1 MEIIESKSILENTV
15 SAEDQVN
22 DSQRVTKEIAGKNG
36 LKVLFLGNS
45 ITWVPPV
52 PHHDWF
58 NSCGMAASGPEK
70 DYLHI
75 VMSKVKEKYP
85 ESGHC
90 IAQLASWERN
100 YWDREFLEGKY
111 SDALE
116 YDADVIIVRIG
127 ENVPV
132 QELQNHSFHDAYK
145 DMINYFNPNGD
156 KIVIVTTSFWYAG
169 TRDKI
174 MCDVATELG
183 VPLVRLGDLGELPEM
198 KAIGLFEHKGVAAH
212 PGDKGMAAIADRIW
226 AELSKLI

>member
-1 MEIIESKSILENTV
+1 MSIESKSILENTFP
-15 SAEDQVN
+15 AENQVT
-22 DSQRVTKEIAGKNG
+22 DSQRVTEEKTGKNG

-58 NSCGMAASGPEK
+58 NSCGMAASAPEN
-70 DYLHI
+70 DYLHL

-90 IAQLASWERN
+90 IAQLADWERN
-100 YWDREFLEGKY
+100 YWDKTFLEGKY
-111 SDALE
+111 SDALQ

-132 QELQNHSFHDAYK
+132 QELKNHSFFDAYK

-156 KIVIVTTSFWYAG
+156 KKVIVTTSFWYAG
-169 TRDKI
+169 SRDKV
-174 MCDVATELG
+174 MCDVAEYLSL
-183 VPLVRLGDLGELPEM
+183 PLVRLGDLGELPEM
-198 KAIGLFEHKGVAAH
+198 KAIGLFKHTGVAAH

-226 AELSKLI
+226 EELSKLI

>member
-1 MEIIESKSILENTV
+1 MSIESKSILENTFP
-15 SAEDQVN
+15 AENQVN
-22 DSQRVTKEIAGKNG
+22 DSQRVTGEATGKNG

-52 PHHDWF
+52 PHHDWH
-58 NSCGMAASGPEK
+58 NSCGMAASAPEK
-70 DYLHI
+70 DYLHL
-75 VMSKVKEKYP
+75 VMSRVKERCP

-111 SDALE
+111 SEALE

-132 QELQNHSFHDAYK
+132 QELKNHSFFDAYR

-156 KIVIVTTSFWYAG
+156 KKVIVTTSFWYAG
-169 TRDKI
+169 SRDKI
-174 MCDVATELG
+174 MCDVAEDLK
-183 VPLVRLGDLGELPEM
+183 VPLVRLGDLGEDPEM
-198 KAIGLFEHKGVAAH
+198 KAIGLFEHTGVAAH
-212 PGDKGMAAIADRIW
+212 PGDKGMAAIAERIW